1 MTQRTLLRHASGFS
15 LVEMSVVLLVLGVLL
30 ASVLGPLRVQ
40 WQSERLRETRTRLD
54 AAESALLGFVLQ
66 RGRLPCPA
74 DPTLVG
80 SSAGLEDCGRE
91 QGTLP
96 WQLLG
101 IPEADAWGR
110 RWLYAVS
117 PGFADTSGNTPSPVA
132 GCASPTPVPA
142 IGISFTWCSAG
153 AYTVSESGGGTSM
166 VTNAVAISAH
176 TARTGWAAI
185 RATALPWPQQLASR
199 RKMPMGTTISL
210 PVTKW
215 TATSTTKSA
224 GCRPTACTNGCSG
237 QAGSHKCQMHYACQK
252 NTEFAFNSAG
262 ITTIR

>member
-1 MTQRTLLRHASGFS
+1 MTQRTLLRHVSGFS

-30 ASVLGPLRVQ
+30 ASVLGPLRIQ

-153 AYTVSESGGGTSM
+153 VYTVSESGGGTSM
-166 VTNAVAISAH
+166 VTNAVA
-176 TARTGWAAI
+176 
-185 RATALPWPQQLASR
+185 
-199 RKMPMGTTISL
+199 
-210 PVTKW
+210 VF
-215 TATSTTKSA
+215 
-224 GCRPTACTNGCSG
+224 
-237 QAGSHKCQMHYACQK
+237 GSHGADGLGGHTRDGTAMA
-252 NTEFAFNSAG
+252 AAAG
-262 ITTIR
+262 EQAENADRDNDFVAGNEVDGNFDDQVRWLSTYRLHEWMLRSGRQP